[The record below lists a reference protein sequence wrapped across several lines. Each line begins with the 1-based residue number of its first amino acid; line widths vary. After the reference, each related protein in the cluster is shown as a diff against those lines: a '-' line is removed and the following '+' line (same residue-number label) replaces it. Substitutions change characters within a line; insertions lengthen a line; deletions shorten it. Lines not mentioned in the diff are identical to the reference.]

1 MAARYRGVGL
11 MLAASLLA
19 GCGEE
24 KAEVAEVAS
33 QSALS
38 GKALFHQHCAS
49 CHKEQ
54 GTGQFLEG
62 IPPNV
67 LTRLTKEQVV
77 TLILYGDPAKPE
89 MPIFEQLTEEQ
100 AKRIA
105 DHLWWL
111 KDARLKL

>member
-1 MAARYRGVGL
+1 MAARYWGVGL
-11 MLAASLLA
+11 ALAASLLA
-19 GCGEE
+19 GCGDEP
-24 KAEVAEVAS
+24 AAVTEVPE
-33 QSALS
+33 LS
-38 GKALFHQHCAS
+38 GKELFYQYCAS
-49 CHKEQ
+49 CHREQ

-67 LTRLTKEQVV
+67 LTRMTKEQVV

-89 MPIFEQLTEEQ
+89 MPVFEELNEEQ